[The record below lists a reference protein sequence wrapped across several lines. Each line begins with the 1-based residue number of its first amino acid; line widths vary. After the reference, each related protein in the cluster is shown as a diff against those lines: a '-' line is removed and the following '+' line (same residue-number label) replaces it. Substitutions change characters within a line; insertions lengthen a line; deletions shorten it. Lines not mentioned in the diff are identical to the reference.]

1 MTQEEK
7 TLKKEYKYKG
17 RVINVRSDEAQLP
30 DGRIVQ
36 REVVEHPGGVVI
48 ALEDTDG
55 TFFFVTQ
62 WRYAQ
67 IRSLLEFPAGKLE
80 KGENPFESA
89 KREIIEETGYEGV
102 DYVDFGEFVPTGA
115 YGQEVIHLY
124 YAKKG
129 KYYGQHLDDDE
140 NLNVTKMTLEETI
153 DKIMKGEIIDGK
165 TIALA
170 FKVQEYKKRYGKQ

>member
-7 TLKKEYKYKG
+7 TLKKEYEYKG

-48 ALEDTDG
+48 ALEDTDR

-67 IRSLLEFPAGKLE
+67 VRSLLEFPAGKLE

-124 YAKKG
+124 FEQA
-129 KYYGQHLDDDE
+129 
-140 NLNVTKMTLEETI
+140 TL
-153 DKIMKGEIIDGK
+153 
-165 TIALA
+165 L
-170 FKVQEYKKRYGKQ
+170 